1 MKILF
6 LNLDFRFVYIYIHIR
21 WLEISLKFVITLS
34 KIFFYQFDILESNIH
49 PLFINSTIKAY
60 QGLKN

>member
-6 LNLDFRFVYIYIHIR
+6 LNLDFRFVYIHIR

-34 KIFFYQFDILESNIH
+34 KIFFYQFDILESIYIH
-49 PLFINSTIKAY
+49 YLLI
-60 QGLKN
+60 Q